1 MIIRTELIKE
11 TCSKILTAV
20 DDNGLSVVTELLE
33 LEAKGEYLHLA
44 VTNREYFTE
53 VRLPLGEEVAHLHA
67 TVNAKLFLK
76 LISLTTSDTIE
87 LHSDG
92 STLTVKGNGSYKLPI
107 VFENDNMMLLPRIEI
122 DNVTSEM
129 TLDGETLI
137 SILQYNSKEIS
148 KNSVVKPVQK
158 LYYVDDKGCITFTTG
173 ACVNSFTLDSPIR
186 VLFNNKLVKLFKLF
200 KDKKVNFSL
209 GYDAISNDIVQT
221 KVKFEC
227 DDIVITAILACD
239 DTLLN
244 SVPVTAIRNRANTIH
259 PYSVTLSKGA
269 LVETFN
275 RLLLFTNE
283 GSKDSSKFY
292 SAFEFGTDSVTVYDY
307 GKKNSE
313 VLYYNNE
320 DSNITDTYT
329 AILDITDV
337 KNVLDTCDEQYVT
350 INFGD
355 TQAIVIPRQSVRNVI
370 PEIHINAN

>member
-20 DDNGLSVVTELLE
+20 DDNGISVVTELLE

-122 DNVTSEM
+122 ENVTGEM

-221 KVKFEC
+221 KVRFEC

-259 PYSVTLSKGA
+259 PYSVTLSKSA